1 MITLN
6 LTKEEIERLNRM
18 WQHSWPHIDPDEE
31 DTLGWKI
38 QEAFIHRNDDIEP
51 ENRYEIEE
59 SHHMFVNSIICKREA
74 KGWEFVS
81 MAMTNDNTFV
91 LLFRK

>member
-6 LTKEEIERLNRM
+6 LTKEEIERLYRM

-31 DTLGWKI
+31 DTLGRKI

-51 ENRYEIEE
+51 EHRYEVEE
-59 SHHMFVNSIICKREA
+59 CLGGQIMSILVNRDWY
-74 KGWEFVS
+74 GWEFVS
-81 MAMTNDNTFV
+81 MTRNNDNHI

>member
-6 LTKEEIERLNRM
+6 LTKEEIERLHRM

-31 DTLGWKI
+31 DTLGRKI

-51 ENRYEIEE
+51 EHRYEVEE
-59 SHHMFVNSIICKREA
+59 CLDNQIISILDNRNWN
-74 KGWEFVS
+74 GWELVS
-81 MAMTNDNTFV
+81 MVMTNDNQYI